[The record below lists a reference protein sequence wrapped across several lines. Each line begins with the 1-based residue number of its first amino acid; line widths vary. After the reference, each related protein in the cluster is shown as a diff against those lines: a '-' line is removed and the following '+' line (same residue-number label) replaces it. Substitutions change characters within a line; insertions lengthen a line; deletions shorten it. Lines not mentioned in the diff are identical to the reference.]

1 MIPVNEPRLAKNTLK
16 YVAGCV
22 ETGWISSAGS
32 FIRRFEEEFARYF
45 GVGYAVTTTSGT
57 TALHLALAALGLGP
71 GDEVV
76 VPDHTMIAVPYAVLY
91 TGAKPVLLDVDR
103 ETFNLDPALLRNFL
117 RKECLL
123 DRRRKIV
130 TDKRTGRRVRAVL
143 PVHLFGHPCPMDEIL
158 AIAREYGLLVVEDAA
173 EAHGALYYPR
183 GDKSRAKFA
192 GTMGD
197 AGCFS
202 FYANKILTTGEG
214 GMVVT
219 DDPALA
225 ERARRLKDLAHD
237 PGRRFLHTE
246 LAFNYRMTN
255 VQAAIGL
262 AQLEEIDRFILR
274 KQRMAAAYDKG
285 LAGVRGLTLPVGKIF
300 GQERLLDVRRPRR
313 GRFRDEPGR
322 ADEAPERARH
332 RHADVFHSGSP
343 PAGLCRRSGLRGRPL
358 SRFRRAWPA
367 RPLPSLRPGPD
378 RRPDQRGL
386 RRGQVDSKI
395 RLLTP
400 PGQTSTTPED
410 SLRYLRNQ
418 QNFYMNYE
426 PPNQNDLNGISP
438 GGECLPEA
446 A

>member
-32 FIRRFEEEFARYF
+32 YIRRFEEEFARYL
-45 GVGYAVTTTSGT
+45 GVGHAITTTSGT
-57 TALHLALAALGLGP
+57 TALHLALAAFGLGP

-91 TGAKPVLLDVDR
+91 TGAKPVLLDADR
-103 ETFNLDPALLRNFL
+103 ETYNLDPILLRDFL
-117 RKECLL
+117 RKDCRF
-123 DRRRKIV
+123 DRRRKTV
-130 TDKRTGRRVRAVL
+130 TNKHTGRRVRAIL

-158 AIAREYGLLVVEDAA
+158 ALAQDYGLLVIEDAA
-173 EAHGALYYPR
+173 EAHGALHYPG
-183 GDKSRAKFA
+183 GDKTRAKFA

-219 DDPALA
+219 DDAALA
-225 ERARRLKDLAHD
+225 DRARRLKDLAHD

-274 KQRMAAAYDKG
+274 KQRMAAAYQKG
-285 LAGVRGLTLPVGKIF
+285 LAGIRGLTLPVEKPRARNVYWMYAVLVEEDFGMSRDALMKGLKERGIDTRTFFIPVHRQPIF
-300 GQERLLDVRRPRR
+300 SKDPDYKNVRCPVSDELGRR
-313 GRFRDEPGR
+313 GFYLP
-322 ADEAPERARH
+322 
-332 RHADVFHSGSP
+332 
-343 PAGLCRRSGLRGRPL
+343 SGL
-358 SRFRRAWPA
+358 A
-367 RPLPSLRPGPD
+367 
-378 RRPDQRGL
+378 
-386 RRGQVDSKI
+386 
-395 RLLTP
+395 LTVA
-400 PGQTSTTPED
+400 QIKEV
-410 SLRYLRNQ
+410 
-418 QNFYMNYE
+418 
-426 PPNQNDLNGISP
+426 
-438 GGECLPEA
+438 CA
-446 A
+446 AVKAIQKSA